1 MSENKT
7 ELEKADTV
15 PVTQQALK
23 MSDDLIS
30 MVREL
35 VQFSLLTG
43 TNIVDHFRAVQMELM
58 PSKPGYIT
66 LTANYVKAWNTM
78 VLELNEQAAKQQAEM
93 QKTEATED

>member
-1 MSENKT
+1 MSENKA
-7 ELEKADTV
+7 ELEKADTL
-15 PVTQQALK
+15 PVTQPVLK

-43 TNIVDHFRAVQMELM
+43 TNIVDHFRALQMESM
-58 PSKPGYIT
+58 PGKPGYLT
-66 LTANYVKAWNTM
+66 LTKNYVKAWNDM
-78 VLELNEQAAKQQAEM
+78 VLQLNEEAAKQQSDM